1 MKPTITKGQAEG
13 IEFWLREYGT
23 DKGRF
28 IEAHA
33 NDDREWYGEC
43 APLNHLDT
51 LTLAAALI
59 NGYKVEATPEEK
71 VRDYY
76 EHIKRSRDER
86 HVAGDIEAKR
96 HNVGVLTGIRNTLD
110 IFGIKIEGVNA

>member
-1 MKPTITKGQAEG
+1 M
-13 IEFWLREYGT
+13 
-23 DKGRF
+23 
-28 IEAHA
+28 
-33 NDDREWYGEC
+33 
-43 APLNHLDT
+43 
-51 LTLAAALI
+51 
-59 NGYKVEATPEEK
+59 
-71 VRDYY
+71 RDYY